1 MKTDTSMNLM
11 LVVFC
16 VVLIG
21 FVILNRKMSES
32 LNKKQA
38 GVEQTQVNN

>member
-1 MKTDTSMNLM
+1 MNLM

-38 GVEQTQVNN
+38 EIEKTQVNN